1 MAATLIV
8 VQGPQQG
15 RRFTLEASVVPVGR
29 DASNV
34 IRLHDTEVSR
44 RHAEF
49 RRTAEGYVV
58 VDLGSSNGTWVNSQ
72 RVQQHLLQTGDRIRL
87 GQTVLLYSAEQ
98 TGADHDL
105 AERINLISRGEQELG
120 TASIVGKVSAEEG
133 ARVLA
138 DPSRAESLWAQNALV
153 NLRILL
159 QAAQVVSQVLD
170 IHQLLQQLL
179 DLVLEGV
186 PAERA
191 CILLY
196 DPSHGQWQPAAAR
209 WRCEEAASVD
219 FPISR
224 TILDYVAKHGEGI
237 LFSDAP
243 HDDRIGQAASVVR
256 YGITEAICVP
266 MKGRHETVGLLYLD
280 KRHPL
285 SGNHEGLTLAA
296 SGTPLHHHLTE
307 VHLRLAVALAH
318 QAALAVEETRYY
330 QALVQSER
338 LAAIGQTIAAISHHI
353 KNILQG
359 LRSGMELLSM
369 GIREKNETFLQQGW
383 RILEKNQARI
393 YDLVM
398 DMLSYSKE
406 RAPNLEPCDLG
417 SLIQEVLELMSGRI
431 SEQNVHCQVE
441 LTPMPGPILLDPE
454 AMHRCLLN
462 LVTNALDALQEVE
475 DRRLTIRTEFD
486 PNRHEVCIRVADTG
500 PGIPPEKLGE
510 LFKPFVST
518 KGARGTGLGL
528 AVSRKIVREH
538 GGDIVVHSRPGQ
550 GSEFVIRLPSTA
562 AISSRQE
569 RVQAER
575 QA

>member
-15 RRFTLEASVVPVGR
+15 RRFLLEAAVVPVGR

-49 RRTAEGYVV
+49 RRTEEGYLV
-58 VDLGSSNGTWVNSQ
+58 VDLGSSNGTWVNNQ
-72 RVQQHLLQTGDRIRL
+72 RVQRHLLQTGDHIRL
-87 GQTVLLYSAEQ
+87 GQTVLLYSAGDTHSES
-98 TGADHDL
+98 DL
-105 AERINLISRGEQELG
+105 AEKINLISRGDQDLA
-120 TASIVGKVSAEEG
+120 TASIIGKVPAEEG

-138 DPSRAESLWAQNALV
+138 DPSRAERWWAENALL

-159 QAAQVVSQVLD
+159 QASQVVSQVLD
-170 IHQLLQQLL
+170 IHQLLEQLL
-179 DLVLEGV
+179 DLILQGV

-191 CILLY
+191 CILLR
-196 DPSHGQWQPAAAR
+196 DEPKEEWRPAAAR
-209 WRCEEAASVD
+209 WRSTEATSD
-219 FPISR
+219 PFPISR
-224 TILDYVAKHGEGI
+224 TILDYVDKYGEGI
-237 LFSDAP
+237 LVSDAP
-243 HDDRIGQAASVVR
+243 HDMRLGQAASVVR

-280 KRHPL
+280 SRRPV
-285 SGNHEGLTLAA
+285 A
-296 SGTPLHHHLTE
+296 SDGEPRHLTE
-307 VHLRLAVALAH
+307 DHLRLAIALAH

-338 LAAIGQTIAAISHHI
+338 LAAIGQTIAAISHHV

-359 LRSGMELLSM
+359 LRSGMELVGM

-398 DMLSYSKE
+398 DMLTYSKE
-406 RAPNLEPCDLG
+406 REPNLEPCDLA
-417 SLIQEVLELMSGRI
+417 SLVEDVLELMSGRI
-431 SEQNVHCQVE
+431 AEQNVQCQIE
-441 LTPMPGPILLDPE
+441 LARMPGLILLDAE

-462 LVTNALDALQEVE
+462 LVTNALDALLEVE
-475 DRRLTIRTEFD
+475 QRRLSIRTELD
-486 PNRHEVCIRVADTG
+486 EASREVRIRVADTG
-500 PGIPPEKLGE
+500 PGIPPDKLGE

-528 AVSRKIVREH
+528 AVSRKIAREH
-538 GGDIVVHSRPGQ
+538 GGDLTAHSEPGR
-550 GSEFVIRLPSTA
+550 GSEFVIRLPLVLA
-562 AISSRQE
+562 AANRTNTDQGE
-569 RVQAER
+569 RPA
-575 QA
+575 

>member
-1 MAATLIV
+1 
-8 VQGPQQG
+8 
-15 RRFTLEASVVPVGR
+15 
-29 DASNV
+29 
-34 IRLHDTEVSR
+34 
-44 RHAEF
+44 
-49 RRTAEGYVV
+49 
-58 VDLGSSNGTWVNSQ
+58 
-72 RVQQHLLQTGDRIRL
+72 
-87 GQTVLLYSAEQ
+87 
-98 TGADHDL
+98 L
-105 AERINLISRGEQELG
+105 AEKISLISRGEAELA
-120 TASIVGKVSAEEG
+120 TASIVGKVSAEEA
-133 ARVLA
+133 ARVLT
-138 DPSRAESLWAQNALV
+138 DPARAESLWAENALV

-170 IHQLLQQLL
+170 IHQLLQELL
-179 DLVLEGV
+179 DLALQGV
-186 PAERA
+186 PAERG

-196 DPSHGQWQPAAAR
+196 DQPSGQFRPAAAR
-209 WRCEEAASVD
+209 WRTAEAASD
-219 FPISR
+219 HFPISR

-237 LFSDAP
+237 LVSDAP

-256 YGITEAICVP
+256 YGITEALCVP

-285 SGNHEGLTLAA
+285 AGAEG
-296 SGTPLHHHLTE
+296 HKQLTE
-307 VHLRLAVALAH
+307 DHLRLAVALGH

-406 RAPNLEPCDLG
+406 REPELQPCDLG
-417 SLIQEVLELMSGRI
+417 SLVQDVLELMSGRI
-431 SEQNVHCQVE
+431 AENQVHCQVE
-441 LTPMPGPILLDPE
+441 LASLPGPILLDSE

-462 LVTNALDALQEVE
+462 LVSNALDALQEVE
-475 DRRLTIRTEFD
+475 DRRLIIRTELD
-486 PNRHEVCIRVADTG
+486 EVRHEVRIRVADTG
-500 PGIPPEKLGE
+500 PGIPPDKLGD

-538 GGDIVVHSRPGQ
+538 GGELTVHSEPGR
-550 GSEFVIRLPSTA
+550 GSEFVIHLPLTSTPIRGNGA
-562 AISSRQE
+562 H
-569 RVQAER
+569 AER